1 MLSALSIDVFYSGRY
16 PPVVAEDLNSLRT
29 LLMLYETRSVTVAAE
44 RHHVSQPTVS
54 YTLSRLRRRFGDD
67 LFRREGNTL
76 VPTSR
81 ARRLYDALHEPFT
94 KVDRVVSEASS
105 VFDPA
110 LVGGEVVLSLSSLG
124 EITWLPIIF
133 AAFERRAPTM
143 RLRVTPLDIAAVE
156 DDLVRGTVDLAITMT
171 VLPSARLWREPFYD
185 PEYVAV
191 THADHPLGPN
201 EEDVRDRR
209 FLVVGGREGH
219 VFLRDALYEHGL
231 DERVVLSVHGYAAVP
246 HLLET
251 TDLVALL
258 PRYFAEVYRR
268 HLPLA
273 VSRLPWPVPNP
284 RTALYSRR
292 EESLSPAQT
301 WFRTLVLDSL
311 RADLPHYERLDR

>member
-1 MLSALSIDVFYSGRY
+1 M
-16 PPVVAEDLNSLRT
+16 AEDLNSLRT
-29 LLMLYETRSVTVAAE
+29 LLVLYETRSVTAAAE
-44 RHHVSQPTVS
+44 RLSVSQPTVS
-54 YTLSRLRRRFGDD
+54 YTLARLRRRFGDD

-76 VPTSR
+76 VPTNR
-81 ARRLYDALHEPFT
+81 AGRLYDALYEPFNR
-94 KVDRVVSEASS
+94 VDQVVSQASD

-110 LVGGEVVLSLSSLG
+110 LVGGEMVLALSSLG
-124 EITWLPIIF
+124 EITWLPIIHR
-133 AAFERRAPTM
+133 AFEQEAPTM
-143 RLRVTPLDIAAVE
+143 RLRVTPLDIGTVE
-156 DDLVRGTVDLAITMT
+156 EDLVRGTVDLAITMT
-171 VLPSARLWREPFYD
+171 VLPSGRLWREPFYD

-191 THADHPLGPN
+191 THADHPLGAG
-201 EEDVRDRR
+201 EEGVRDRR
-209 FLVVGGREGH
+209 FVVVGGREGH

-231 DERVVLSVHGYAAVP
+231 AEQVVLSVHGYAAVP

-273 VSRLPWPVPNP
+273 VSPLPWPVPNP

-301 WFRTLVLDSL
+301 WLRTLTLEAL
-311 RADLPHYERLDR
+311 RTGLPQFERLEG